1 MKDKIFMW
9 FFFWSI
15 ALYYSIYLTILFL
28 HVTGIT
34 KEDQEF
40 CADALG
46 HMYYKV
52 GVVLWISSLQMLLN
66 DQIMEPVW

>member
-1 MKDKIFMW
+1 MIFMG
-9 FFFWSI
+9 FFLSI
-15 ALYYSIYLTILFL
+15 ALYSIYLTILFL

-52 GVVLWISSLQMLLN
+52 RVVL
-66 DQIMEPVW
+66 